1 VDAFWTRLRSRHL
14 HHGYIDTEGHDGLVS
29 NSDAERMVQI
39 QQCIF
44 AGGEMGST
52 GVKMTWSLPD
62 GLVSAAKLNAN
73 DNFAPQAYALAA

>member
-1 VDAFWTRLRSRHL
+1 MGSYEQSSVKVVTL
-14 HHGYIDTEGHDGLVS
+14 
-29 NSDAERMVQI
+29 
-39 QQCIF
+39 CIF
-44 AGGEMGST
+44 DGGEMGST